1 MKPNAMVLLL
11 TLTMLTSSQIGVV
24 NAGHLKYS
32 ELVNL
37 SIDDFAASI
46 ANNVSSLVHE
56 IELANEVHDYDT
68 IARSFNLIDQNDTQ
82 AFNLAIDFQGAGL
95 WEKQRLLIAAT
106 TPIFQDVLNVGTPIY
121 EIAQDARK
129 RVEERNAEIEE
140 REQERIRQEAAN
152 YTPVV
157 IPTLG
162 SSIPNKG
169 FGNYTFEGEDDV
181 RVTVRKGTDIVHMM
195 AIEEIP
201 TEIGYTKD
209 SAQYTVTSTGKK
221 IKGYIDYT
229 LDGYVIVMQPRPS
242 LTKGEFMEL
251 LDTFRRTD

>member
-1 MKPNAMVLLL
+1 MKTVVLLL
-11 TLTMLTSSQIGVV
+11 SLTILISSLICTVD
-24 NAGHLKYS
+24 AYKYS

-46 ANNVSSLVHE
+46 ANNVSSLVRE

-82 AFNLAIDFQGAGL
+82 VFNLAIDFEGAGL
-95 WEKQRLLIAAT
+95 WEKRTLLVEAT
-106 TPIFQDVLNVGTPIY
+106 TPIFQDVLYAGTPIY

-129 RVEERNAEIEE
+129 RVEERNAEIK
-140 REQERIRQEAAN
+140 EQEQEKIRKEAEN
-152 YTPVV
+152 STPA
-157 IPTLG
+157 ISPTVFTG

-169 FGNYTFEGEDDV
+169 FGNYTFDGEDDV
-181 RVTVRKGTDIVHMM
+181 RVTVRKGTDVVHMM

-209 SAQYTVTSTGKK
+209 SAQYTVTSTGKR

-242 LTKGEFMEL
+242 LTKGEFMDI
-251 LDTFRRTD
+251 LDTFRRKD